1 MKLCVALDVANFN
14 ECVKLAKELQGL
26 DLWLKVGMRSFYRDG
41 RALLEE
47 LKKLDFRLF
56 LDLKLYD
63 IPNTMSQASKE
74 LANLGVDMINLHAS
88 AGKTALSECM
98 NALSAQPK
106 RPFVLGVSA
115 LTSFDEQS
123 FKQIYKQDINQAVVS
138 FSKLAYEAGLDG
150 MVCSALESKMI
161 KEHTNENFLTLTPGI
176 RPFKEASDDQ
186 KRVADLE
193 FAKEAKADFIVV
205 GRPIYKDKEPR
216 KVCEKILAVI
226 NQA

>member
-26 DLWLKVGMRSFYRDG
+26 NLWLKVGMISFYRDG
-41 RALLEE
+41 KALLEE
-47 LKKLDFRLF
+47 LKKLDFKLF

-98 NALSAQPK
+98 NALNVQQK

-161 KEHTNENFLTLTPGI
+161 KEYTNENFLTLTPGI

-226 NQA
+226 N